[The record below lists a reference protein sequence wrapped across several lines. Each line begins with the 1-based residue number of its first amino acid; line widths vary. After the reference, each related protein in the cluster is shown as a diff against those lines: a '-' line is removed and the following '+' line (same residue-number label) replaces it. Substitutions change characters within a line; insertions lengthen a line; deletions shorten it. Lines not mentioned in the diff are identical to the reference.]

1 MARAR
6 GDRSTAGQQGAD
18 RPSSGDP
25 VGAPPEPPLPR
36 VSALDLEDPA
46 VEQTVTRVFLAVVQQ
61 ADPSRALLIAQGLET
76 ELVDRSLEVLSA
88 RGLVRLHHGGH
99 IEVIPPDVSLPA
111 LAMSYER
118 RARETRS
125 AAHELAQVFFHARA
139 SRRPQDTSAIQ
150 VLSSL
155 DEVSSATSEAA
166 ATATEQV
173 RSFRTMSPRTR
184 AVIDSPL
191 HSHSAPTLGPGGT
204 PLPCFAVFDP
214 AVLEADNIL
223 AVLRAR
229 EEGGELARFTTAVPF
244 SAIIIDDTAA
254 VVDLSEFDGTGYGS
268 LLVRSRPA
276 ILGLISLFDRLW
288 ELGHPLDQDAGRAGR
303 HDQTILSMLAAGV
316 TDATIARQ
324 VGISQRTV
332 ERRVR
337 ALMDELGANTRFQAG
352 VQAARRGLL

>member
-1 MARAR
+1 MARAK
-6 GDRSTAGQQGAD
+6 GDRSATGQQGGHRASSAGGSGAD
-18 RPSSGDP
+18 AD
-25 VGAPPEPPLPR
+25 PPLPR
-36 VSALDLEDPA
+36 TSALDLTDSA
-46 VEQTVTRVFLAVVQQ
+46 LEQAVTRVFLAVVQHP
-61 ADPSRALLIAQGLET
+61 DPTRALLVAQGLET

-88 RGLVRLHHGGH
+88 RGLVRLHGGGH
-99 IEVIPPDVSLPA
+99 IEVVPPDVSLPA

-139 SRRPQDTSAIQ
+139 SRRTQDTSAIQ
-150 VLSSL
+150 VLTSL
-155 DEVSSATSEAA
+155 DEVSSATSEAV
-166 ATATEQV
+166 ATATEQI

-191 HSHSAPTLGPGGT
+191 HSHSAPTLGPDGT
-204 PLPCFAVFDP
+204 PLPCYAVFDP
-214 AVLEADNIL
+214 AILEADNIL

-229 EEGGELARFTTAVPF
+229 EEGGELARFSNAVPF
-244 SAIIIDDTAA
+244 SAIIVDDTAA

-268 LLVRSRPA
+268 LFVRSRPA
-276 ILGLISLFDRLW
+276 VLGLISLFDRLW
-288 ELGHPLDQDAGRAGR
+288 ELGHPLDQSAARASR
-303 HDQTILSMLAAGV
+303 HDQTILSMLATGV

-352 VQAARRGLL
+352 VLAARRGLL